1 MRRPQFQAVHAG
13 ALAAVLSFATV
24 TALSADDVTSIGVIK
39 NENGK
44 FVFTNPNVTVKEGQ
58 TVRWVAVDEA
68 GVHQLVPDTDADAM
82 SETDTF
88 DSTNTVSQKFPTAGT
103 INYHC
108 AVHPKSMR
116 GTITVTAAKA
126 SEEAEEAPVEEK
138 KVPKKAK
145 PKAKGSYG
153 SYGYSY

>member
-1 MRRPQFQAVHAG
+1 MRRPQFQAAHAG
-13 ALAAVLSFATV
+13 VLAAVLSFATV

-44 FVFTNPNVTVKEGQ
+44 FVFTNPYVTVEEGQ
-58 TVRWVAVDEA
+58 TVRWVAVEEA

-88 DSTNTVSQKFPTAGT
+88 DSTNTVSQTFATAGT

-108 AVHPKSMR
+108 SVHPKSMR

-126 SEEAEEAPVEEK
+126 QEDAAEAPAVETNA
-138 KVPKKAK
+138 PKKAK
-145 PKAKGSYG
+145 PKAKSSYG